1 MRFLIADVHPII
13 LVALSEMLRV
23 AFRDGISRIDTARG
37 AHGLLQ
43 RLRGACYDYLIF
55 EPDMSG
61 PSKEISLLRAIKDAD
76 PSSKLIVYT
85 GNSSPYLALTALDQG
100 AKAYVSKSSR
110 PQLAID
116 AIRAVVAGQTFIDPS
131 IDVEAAR
138 NHPWNRLSSSERS
151 IMLALAR
158 GENMQALAIDSHRSY
173 KTVSTHKYNAFRKLG
188 LRSKAE
194 IGAFLNN
201 HGLSFL
207 VE

>member
-13 LVALSEMLRV
+13 LVALSEMLHA
-23 AFRDGISRIDTARG
+23 AFRSKISRIDTAAG
-37 AHGLLQ
+37 VPGLLR
-43 RLRGACYDYLIF
+43 RLREIRYDYLIL
-55 EPDMSG
+55 EPDMSAPPKG
-61 PSKEISLLRAIKDAD
+61 IPLLKAVRGED

-85 GNSSPYLALTALDQG
+85 GNTSPSVALAALDQG
-100 AKAYVSKSSR
+100 AMAYVSKCSG
-110 PQLAID
+110 PQVAID
-116 AIRAVVAGQTFIDPS
+116 AIRAVVAGHTFVDPS

-138 NHPWNRLSSSERS
+138 KHPWNSLSSSERS
-151 IMLALAR
+151 VMLALAR

-173 KTVSTHKYNAFRKLG
+173 KTVSTHKYNAFKKLG

-194 IGAFLNN
+194 IGVFLNH